1 MITVAVLVPTPNG
14 AGPWHFA
21 VKVVLMQFGVSAS
34 KAILFA
40 LIVHALQ
47 TLLVILLGLYG
58 LIRLRLERVSHIQFI
73 ESNHN

>member
-1 MITVAVLVPTPNG
+1 MITIAVLVPTPNG

-21 VKVVLMQFGVSAS
+21 VKVVLMQFGISMDH
-34 KAILFA
+34 AIMFA

-58 LIRLRLERVSHIQFI
+58 YLTLKTTRPSPSANTYSTI
-73 ESNHN
+73 